1 MKGAER
7 IMASAQSQFGAE
19 FEGARE
25 GMDNEAAVQ
34 AQQHGIDDVEIQE
47 WLESLDSVLE
57 SSGPEVATEILER
70 LRAHAK
76 VSGIDLPFTANTPYA
91 NTIPAR
97 LEPLFPGDQELER
110 RIKSLIRWNALAMV
124 VRANRV
130 EHNIGGHISTYASAA
145 TLYEVGFNHFFRART
160 AEFEGDTVY
169 FQGRAFTLG
178 PFWKEGLASSSGRIS
193 GENGSWAEDFLRIR
207 TRG

>member
-1 MKGAER
+1 MNNETTAENNEV
-7 IMASAQSQFGAE
+7 AVNSSAAT
-19 FEGARE
+19 
-25 GMDNEAAVQ
+25 DNGTHIPVP
-34 AQQHGIDDVEIQE
+34 HGLDDLEVQE
-47 WLESLDSVLE
+47 WLESLDSLLE

-70 LRAHAK
+70 LRAHAT

-91 NTIPAR
+91 NTIPNR

-160 AEFEGDTVY
+160 RNS
-169 FQGRAFTLG
+169 RATPFTSRG
-178 PFWKEGLASSSGRIS
+178 TPHPASTPEHFSKVVSPRKSWKIFAA
-193 GENGSWAEDFLRIR
+193 N
-207 TRG
+207 